1 MNIQM
6 ISNLETPIGEVLKAA
21 DDTGALIQ
29 SETQERYAV
38 LPLDDELIDYLL
50 ERNPGFIEECAQIR
64 QRMNSGESYSPE
76 EVERLLAA
84 Q

>member
-29 SETQERYAV
+29 SETKERYAV
-38 LPLDDELIDYLL
+38 LPLDNELIDYLL
-50 ERNPGFIEECAQIR
+50 ERNPRFIEECAQRGIAATKKR
-64 QRMNSGESYSPE
+64 NAP
-76 EVERLLAA
+76 RLFPAK
-84 Q
+84 

>member
-1 MNIQM
+1 MNRRLIDD
-6 ISNLETPIGEVLKAA
+6 LETPIGEVLKAA
-21 DDTGALIQ
+21 DASGALIR
-29 SETQERYAV
+29 SDDQEQYAV

-84 Q
+84 E